1 MTDPVTEADLHA
13 FVDDQLPAERRL
25 DVEDHLARH
34 PEIAARVMADLRGR
48 DTLRLA
54 IERTP
59 LPRPKERVLEAAR
72 RLERGLVW
80 RRTGLKLQRAAAIAM
95 LVGIGWFAHAQIG
108 LSITETEASPQPPA
122 FVEDA
127 RHAHQTALVRARMI
141 SQPEVPDY
149 DPAEIL
155 AETGIQMPEM
165 PRDWRVV
172 DTQVFPT
179 RDGHSIEMTVDAG
192 EIGRIT
198 LFAARVGS
206 FAVIAP
212 TMARFDDI
220 RAVYWQT
227 GPLAY
232 ALTGSGTERA
242 IERAAV
248 RLSQK
253 LR

>member
-212 TMARFDDI
+212 TMTRFDDI